1 MHHFKVIL
9 PAILSLGLLGC
20 GGGGGT
26 KTTYVTI
33 GTGGVTGVY
42 YPTGGAIAKMI
53 NAKTDTYGIRASAE
67 STGGSVYNINAVLSG
82 DLEFGIAQSDR
93 NFQAWKGVA
102 DWDGRPQSK
111 LRSVFSLH
119 PEIVTLVAAEDSGV
133 RSLGDL
139 KGKRVN
145 LGNPGSGH
153 RGNAMDIFRT
163 AGMDPETDIHAE
175 SLKAAEAPKML
186 QDGRLDAFFYT
197 VGHPNGAMQEAT
209 NGKRKVRF
217 IPITNMEPLLE
228 EFPYYAKA
236 TIPASLYP
244 QAANETDVE
253 GIGVMTT
260 FVTSADVPDDVVYA
274 ITKEV
279 FTNLDEFKKLHPA
292 LAHLTPESMMQGL
305 TAPLHPGAEKYFTEV
320 GLNRDE

>member
-1 MHHFKVIL
+1 MQHLKTIL
-9 PAILSLGLLGC
+9 LATLSLGILGC
-20 GGGGGT
+20 GQGGGS
-26 KTTYVTI
+26 KTTFVTI

-42 YPTGGAIAKMI
+42 YPAGGAIAKMI
-53 NAKTDTYGIRASAE
+53 NAKTDTYHLRASAE

-93 NFQAWKGVA
+93 NFQAWNGVA
-102 DWDGRPQSK
+102 DWEGRPQGN

-119 PEIVTLVAAEDSGV
+119 PEIVTLVAAEDSGI
-133 RSLGDL
+133 RILADL
-139 KGKRVN
+139 QGKRVN

-153 RGNAMDIFRT
+153 RGNAMDILRT
-163 AGMDPETDIHAE
+163 AGIDPDTDLTAE
-175 SLKAAEAPKML
+175 SLKASEAPKML

-217 IPITNMEPLLE
+217 IPLINMEPLLK
-228 EFPYYAKA
+228 EFPYYATA

-244 QAANETDVE
+244 QAANQTDVV

-260 FVTSADVPDDVVYA
+260 FVTSASVPDDVVYA

-279 FTNLDEFKKLHPA
+279 FTGLDAFKELHPA
-292 LAHLTPESMMQGL
+292 LGQLTPASMLEGL
-305 TAPLHPGAEKYFTEV
+305 TAPLHPGAERYFAEA
-320 GLNRDE
+320 GLMK